1 MLGESV
7 QYSRGL
13 TGVGGIELEIVEP
26 IVEKKVLKELAIRE
40 LSDVRVPLTF
50 SSVMGE
56 QAESRLAASLS
67 SCHVFLGLLRE
78 LARLVS

>member
-1 MLGESV
+1 M
-7 QYSRGL
+7 
-13 TGVGGIELEIVEP
+13 
-26 IVEKKVLKELAIRE
+26 LKELAIRE

-56 QAESRLAASLS
+56 RAESRLAASLS

>member
-7 QYSRGL
+7 QYSSGL
-13 TGVGGIELEIVEP
+13 TSVGGIELEIVEP

-40 LSDVRVPLTF
+40 LSEVRVPLTF

-56 QAESRLAASLS
+56 RAESRLAASLS
-67 SCHVFLGLLRE
+67 NCQVFLGLLRE

>member
-1 MLGESV
+1 M
-7 QYSRGL
+7 
-13 TGVGGIELEIVEP
+13 
-26 IVEKKVLKELAIRE
+26 EKKVLKELAMRE
-40 LSDVRVPLTF
+40 LSEVRDPLTF

-56 QAESRLAASLS
+56 RAESRLAASFS

>member
-7 QYSRGL
+7 QYSSGL
-13 TGVGGIELEIVEP
+13 TEVGGIELEIVEP

-40 LSDVRVPLTF
+40 LSEVRVPLTF

-56 QAESRLAASLS
+56 RAESRLAASLS
-67 SCHVFLGLLRE
+67 NCQVFLGLLRE